1 MLKLVFSNK
10 FYWCIDFNNRMHFFY
25 DEKKIIWVDIIALQ
39 TMVLLC
45 TDFTIMFEQNAGYIS
60 LYPGYFVDE
69 KFS

>member
-1 MLKLVFSNK
+1 
-10 FYWCIDFNNRMHFFY
+10 MHFFY

-45 TDFTIMFEQNAGYIS
+45 RDFTIMFEQNAGYIS